1 MTLKNKNLQ
10 MKKIFILSSV
20 LCAFSLQ
27 AQFAINIQTSAD
39 FKEQEAVLYSLSG
52 SKDVIVTKEQ
62 NKNNSWTFKY
72 PKSYS
77 GMMKVY
83 FPNTNNSVSFISE
96 NKNVNIKLETQNN
109 KIKNVI
115 YLDKANELMNN
126 IQENAQ
132 KKEII
137 LPALAQIKEY
147 YKDNTEFGKALITE
161 IGKLSGT
168 NNADVSK
175 HPFISYYNTNYDK
188 FLANEATKKV
198 NHDEVI
204 NFFDK
209 SNDMLESSSL
219 VRPILVAF
227 LNNGENKANVGQSV
241 DKLLD
246 KLKVETPRGQTVLS
260 ELIDIFDVYEMTELK
275 NKYLTLAKNLKCT
288 ITDRLATTLKSNAN
302 VEIGAVFP
310 NYKFQSATN
319 TTAKSI
325 ADVKADKKVIVF
337 WSSTCSHCETELPK
351 FLEKYNDMKAKNIQ
365 IIGLSLD
372 TEKEAYTKKIAVFPW
387 INDSEL
393 KGWNSSYVEMYN
405 VHATPT
411 YFILDANNKI
421 ISKPDHLGDVLSY
434 LNLK

>member
-372 TEKEAYTKKIAVFPW
+372 TEKEAYNKKIAVFPW

-393 KGWNSSYVEMYN
+393 KGWNSSYVETYN